1 MAVNENSGAARRR
14 REAIRRLLRERAV
27 RSQTELGRI
36 LRAEGLDAAQPTL
49 SRDIHE
55 LGLVKGPNGYML
67 PEAAAAP
74 ATSAAE
80 PSVPGRREEGVR
92 RLIRQYVLS
101 VDVAA
106 SLVVLRTPP
115 ADAQPVALA
124 IDAASLEGVVGTLA
138 GDDTIFLATR
148 SDAQARELARRL
160 AESIRPSGASRPAR
174 FAPRRRPAAGR
185 RRA

>member
-1 MAVNENSGAARRR
+1 MNENSGAALRR
-14 REAIRRLLRERAV
+14 REAIRRLLRDRAV
-27 RSQTELGRI
+27 RSQTELGRL

-74 ATSAAE
+74 ASSPAE

-92 RLIRQYVLS
+92 RLIRQFVLS
-101 VDVAA
+101 AEPA
-106 SLVVLRTPP
+106 GSLVVLRTPP

-124 IDAASLEGVVGTLA
+124 IDSASMDGVVGTLA

-148 SDAQARELARRL
+148 SEAQARELARRIG
-160 AESIRPSGASRPAR
+160 ESLRPSGAQRPAR
-174 FAPRRRPAAGR
+174 FTPRRRPAHRRGR
-185 RRA
+185 A

>member
-1 MAVNENSGAARRR
+1 
-14 REAIRRLLRERAV
+14 V
-27 RSQTELGRI
+27 RSQTELGRL

-74 ATSAAE
+74 AAE

>member
-1 MAVNENSGAARRR
+1 MRR
-14 REAIRRLLRERAV
+14 REAIRRLLRERPV
-27 RSQTELGRI
+27 RSQTELGRL
-36 LRAEGLDAAQPTL
+36 LRERGLAAAQPTL

-67 PEAAAAP
+67 PESAAAP
-74 ATSAAE
+74 PSAAE

-101 VDVAA
+101 VEAA
-106 SLVVLRTPP
+106 GSLVVLRTPP

-124 IDAASLEGVVGTLA
+124 IDAAALEGVVGTLA
-138 GDDTIFLATR
+138 GDDTIFLASR
-148 SDAQARELARRL
+148 SEAQARELARRL
-160 AESIRPSGASRPAR
+160 AESIRPSGGSRPAR
-174 FAPRRRPAAGR
+174 FAPRRGPVAGR

>member
-1 MAVNENSGAARRR
+1 MNENSGVARRR
-14 REAIRRLLRERAV
+14 REAIRRLLRERPV
-27 RSQTELGRI
+27 RSQTELGRL
-36 LRAEGLDAAQPTL
+36 LREQGLDAAQPTL

-74 ATSAAE
+74 GTAE

-92 RLIRQYVLS
+92 RLVRQYVLS
-101 VDVAA
+101 VDTAA

-148 SDAQARELARRL
+148 SEAQARELARRL

-174 FAPRRRPAAGR
+174 FSPRRGPAAGR